1 MEGRQNHY
9 KELERYLTFSLIIDA
24 IIFVMYLIVA
34 GLGII
39 WLKVITAFLALA
51 LSALIEYYLYVNNEL
66 MRQRSMWITLGA
78 ASVFVCTI
86 ASLVLNYPCPAI

>member
-66 MRQRSMWITLGA
+66 MRQRSMCVIKTRLMT
-78 ASVFVCTI
+78 SQTSDLEKDI
-86 ASLVLNYPCPAI
+86 ISL